1 MRVGLAII
9 VLWIGFAASWLVAAG
24 WSNAVDKRVSVRGEL
39 PYRIVLL
46 VGGLVL
52 LVPAHGY
59 FGPLRF
65 WLVTRS
71 EAWLGTA
78 LIACGFAFAWWARVQ
93 LGGLWSGRVTR
104 KTDHRVID
112 TGPYRIVRHP
122 IYTGIL
128 LAVYA
133 TAAVKGTVF
142 GLGGAAIITVGLWMK
157 ASLEERWLSRELDA
171 GAYEAY
177 RRRVPM
183 LLPFGPKASRRRPPE
198 PPKAGVSD

>member
-1 MRVGLAII
+1 MQVATAII
-9 VLWIGFAASWLVAAG
+9 ALWVGFAVSWLIAASWSRPAEKHVG
-24 WSNAVDKRVSVRGEL
+24 VRGEL
-39 PYRIVLL
+39 PYRLTLI

-65 WLVTRS
+65 WIVTRH
-71 EAWLGTA
+71 EAWTGTA
-78 LIACGFAFAWWARVQ
+78 SIAFGFVFAWWARIH
-93 LGGLWSGRVTR
+93 LGGLWSGTITT
-104 KTDHRVID
+104 KADHRVVD
-112 TGPYRIVRHP
+112 SGPYAIVRHP

-142 GLGGAAIITVGLWMK
+142 GLVGALIVTVGLWMK
-157 ASLEERWLSRELDA
+157 ARVEEGWLASELPP
-171 GAYEAY
+171 GSYETY

-183 LLPFGPKASRRRPPE
+183 LLPFGPKA
-198 PPKAGVSD
+198 KLG